1 MHTIVIEQFCTITNS
16 LCMYVCMHVKTSFRK
31 AEHECSIGKRGHILV
46 NLGQFK
52 VETLLN
58 SIQICRV

>member
-1 MHTIVIEQFCTITNS
+1 MYVCMYVCMYVS
-16 LCMYVCMHVKTSFRK
+16 MYVCMHVKTSFRK